1 MDPKMLDVLM
11 ISWTA
16 FLFFAFLVCW
26 SRYRLE
32 ILRREVEQAHA
43 MQSLSGAASSV
54 NVSNP
59 AVSSRG
65 SQ

>member
-1 MDPKMLDVLM
+1 M
-11 ISWTA
+11 INWTA

-32 ILRREVEQAHA
+32 VLRREVEQAHA

-54 NVSNP
+54 AVANP
-59 AVSSRG
+59 AVSNRG

>member
-1 MDPKMLDVLM
+1 
-11 ISWTA
+11 
-16 FLFFAFLVCW
+16 VCW

-32 ILRREVEQAHA
+32 VLRREVEQAHA

-54 NVSNP
+54 AVANP
-59 AVSSRG
+59 AVSNRG

>member
-43 MQSLSGAASSV
+43 LQSLSGAGS
-54 NVSNP
+54 NV
-59 AVSSRG
+59 AVSSPALTSRG